1 MGGDR
6 EISATILSRAIIYE
20 TVPIHSYQMDDIFTS
35 RYVICAIAI
44 IFIIVIIWVYS
55 RTNATGAE
63 NLHCGCSRREAAMF
77 AWDPEGKLPPCDMR
91 FKGLMPFKHPSAAC
105 SSPAYNPF
113 YPPFS
118 STVSFAPT
126 SASPYIDVPI
136 SRMVG
141 DHVPLE

>member
-1 MGGDR
+1 
-6 EISATILSRAIIYE
+6 
-20 TVPIHSYQMDDIFTS
+20 MDDIINTLNI
-35 RYVICAIAI
+35 ICAIVI
-44 IFIIVIIWVYS
+44 IYIVIVIIWM
-55 RTNATGAE
+55 RTRDAPPGSTQAGAE
-63 NLHCGCSRREAAMF
+63 NLHCGCMRRRAAMH

-91 FKGLMPFKHPSAAC
+91 FKGLMPFKHPSVAC
-105 SSPAYNPF
+105 SSPVYNPF

-118 STVSFAPT
+118 SAVSYAPT